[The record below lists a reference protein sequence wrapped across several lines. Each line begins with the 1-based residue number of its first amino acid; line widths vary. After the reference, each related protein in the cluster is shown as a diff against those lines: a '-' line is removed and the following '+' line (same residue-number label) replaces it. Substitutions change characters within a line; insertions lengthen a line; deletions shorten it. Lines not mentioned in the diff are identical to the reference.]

1 MQNSFLFFYF
11 ILFFLNIRFDQHCSY
26 RLFQCPFL
34 FRLQALLFTSPLKTP
49 YEDVHVLA
57 WGS

>member
-26 RLFQCPFL
+26 RLFQCPFS
-34 FRLQALLFTSPLKTP
+34 FRLQPSLITSTRKTP
-49 YEDVHVLA
+49 YENVHV
-57 WGS
+57 